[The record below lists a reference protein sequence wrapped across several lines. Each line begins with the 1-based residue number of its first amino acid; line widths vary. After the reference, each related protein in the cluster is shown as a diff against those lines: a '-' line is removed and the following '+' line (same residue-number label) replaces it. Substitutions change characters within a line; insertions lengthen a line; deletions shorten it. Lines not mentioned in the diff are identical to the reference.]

1 VGLYNNSL
9 APVVNDV
16 GPSDVYNTHPRKGD
30 RKMEYSTFG
39 RHVAIDVW
47 GVEFERLNNAEFL
60 KQHMVEAAEACGATV
75 LSVQAQQF
83 DPQGATVLVMLSESH
98 ISIHT
103 YPEKGFAAL
112 DCYTCGETVDPQIAI
127 DYMVSILQPKSYY
140 AKKLIRGVGEIEIVT
155 PEIKREYIEQP

>member
-1 VGLYNNSL
+1 
-9 APVVNDV
+9 
-16 GPSDVYNTHPRKGD
+16 
-30 RKMEYSTFG
+30 MEYSTFG

-47 GVEFERLNNAEFL
+47 GVDFELLNSAEFL
-60 KQHMVEAAEACGATV
+60 KNHMVEAAEACGATV

-83 DPQGATVLVMLSESH
+83 EPQGATVLVMLSESH

-127 DYMVSILQPKSYY
+127 DYMVSILKPEKYY
-140 AKKLIRGVGEIEIVT
+140 AKKLIRGVGEMEVVT
-155 PEIKREYIEQP
+155 PEVKKYANV